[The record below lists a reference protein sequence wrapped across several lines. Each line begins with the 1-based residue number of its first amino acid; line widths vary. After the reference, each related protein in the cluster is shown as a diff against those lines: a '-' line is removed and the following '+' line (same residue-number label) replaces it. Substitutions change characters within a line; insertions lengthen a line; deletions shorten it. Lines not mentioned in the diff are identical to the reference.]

1 MYNNLTAQRIAQDII
16 DKKSFMKKS
25 IQYSVSLQYGYL
37 ELGDIIQ
44 ITDEELGYINQKT
57 QISQKIFD
65 KNKWLITVKIDENP
79 NKYNRNEA

>member
-1 MYNNLTAQRIAQDII
+1 
-16 DKKSFMKKS
+16 KKSFMKKS